1 MSARAPRGRP
11 QPKGEETTPFVRAK
25 RCSRCGTVYRA
36 DYKVCPQDGTP
47 LEYHLGGDDDP
58 LIGEVLGG
66 AYCVVSV
73 LGEGGMGRVY
83 TAEHVRLPRRYAVKI
98 LASHLARHA
107 EAIGRFEREAQA
119 AARIVHPNVL
129 DVVDV
134 VRATDGR
141 PCIIAELLEGEELGI
156 LLDRVG
162 KLGVDESV
170 EICRQASRGLAA
182 AHAAGIVHRD
192 LKPSNLFICKEV
204 DGSPRVK
211 LLDFGVAKM
220 GDGASLTKTGTVVG
234 TPAFMAPEQAR
245 GLPDVDGR
253 ADVYSL
259 GAVLYSLVTG
269 RPPFDF
275 EDPASI
281 LMAVVNDEPVP
292 MRRIDPSIP
301 PMLEQVVMAAM
312 AKDPARRI
320 ASAAELDARLGAFT
334 TEMERASLVQSLSQL
349 PPQPTGALSPP
360 DARSDGV
367 RATIVDTRP
376 PAMSAPPA
384 SMPMVS
390 PAAGAPT
397 SRALA
402 TAPGYD
408 APAGVTP
415 VTSIVI
421 VAALVGVAVLAAIGA
436 LLVIVSS
443 RRDLGESTVLL
454 AALFLSIAVT
464 AGGGI
469 LASRMSRK
477 RSG

>member
-1 MSARAPRGRP
+1 
-11 QPKGEETTPFVRAK
+11 
-25 RCSRCGTVYRA
+25 
-36 DYKVCPQDGTP
+36 
-47 LEYHLGGDDDP
+47 
-58 LIGEVLGG
+58 
-66 AYCVVSV
+66 
-73 LGEGGMGRVY
+73 
-83 TAEHVRLPRRYAVKI
+83 
-98 LASHLARHA
+98 
-107 EAIGRFEREAQA
+107 
-119 AARIVHPNVL
+119 
-129 DVVDV
+129 
-134 VRATDGR
+134 
-141 PCIIAELLEGEELGI
+141 
-156 LLDRVG
+156 
-162 KLGVDESV
+162 
-170 EICRQASRGLAA
+170 
-182 AHAAGIVHRD
+182 
-192 LKPSNLFICKEV
+192 
-204 DGSPRVK
+204 
-211 LLDFGVAKM
+211 
-220 GDGASLTKTGTVVG
+220 
-234 TPAFMAPEQAR
+234 
-245 GLPDVDGR
+245 
-253 ADVYSL
+253 
-259 GAVLYSLVTG
+259 
-269 RPPFDF
+269 
-275 EDPASI
+275 
-281 LMAVVNDEPVP
+281 
-292 MRRIDPSIP
+292 
-301 PMLEQVVMAAM
+301 
-312 AKDPARRI
+312 
-320 ASAAELDARLGAFT
+320 
-334 TEMERASLVQSLSQL
+334 MERASLVQSLSQL